1 MQESK
6 VTAKGQTTLPRDV
19 RTAFGVAAGE
29 TVWYTVKG
37 GRVYIL
43 KARHVSALDGMLH
56 RPGQRAVSVDE
67 MNEAIAQGAIES
79 ASWLLWIQT
88 Y

>member
-19 RTAFGVAAGE
+19 RTALGVAAGD
-29 TVWYTVKG
+29 TVRYIVEG
-37 GRVYIL
+37 GRVHIL
-43 KARHVSALDGMLH
+43 KARHVSELAGMLH

-67 MNEAIAQGAIES
+67 MNEVIVQGAIAS
-79 ASWLLWIQT
+79 AS
-88 Y
+88 